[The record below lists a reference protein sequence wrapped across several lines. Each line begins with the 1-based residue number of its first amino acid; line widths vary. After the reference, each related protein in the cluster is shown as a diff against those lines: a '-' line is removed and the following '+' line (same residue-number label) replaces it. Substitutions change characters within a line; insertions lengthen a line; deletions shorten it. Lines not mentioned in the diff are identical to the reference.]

1 MCIRDRNYKV
11 HVKFKNRYGRE
22 RSYSTGFEGAVAFV
36 HRRHSETDSEW
47 SRERYEGYM
56 RQIPCPACNGA
67 RLKPESL
74 AVLVGGQS
82 IAAVCN
88 MPIRGA
94 AEFLNDLDLTARE
107 RQIGARVLKEV
118 QARLGF
124 LLDVGLDYLSLCLL
138 YTSPSPRDGLLSR
151 MPSSA

>member
-1 MCIRDRNYKV
+1 M
-11 HVKFKNRYGRE
+11 
-22 RSYSTGFEGAVAFV
+22 
-36 HRRHSETDSEW
+36 
-47 SRERYEGYM
+47 
-56 RQIPCPACNGA
+56 
-67 RLKPESL
+67 
-74 AVLVGGQS
+74 LVGGQS

-124 LLDVGLDYLSLCLL
+124 LLDVGLDYLSLDRADQE
-138 YTSPSPRDGLLSR
+138 PSPAARRSASGSPPRSARAWSACSTCSTSR
-151 MPSSA
+151 ASACTSATTAG